1 MNNSSSDEY
10 LVDHGIRM
18 SLDATNDDVLYKLK
32 SSIDKEKELIVLPYS
47 METNDISLC
56 MCQGYT
62 GEEYAQTLIDYV
74 QQLSLEYQNR
84 AKVVCFGLHTFIVG
98 TPAKAFH
105 FKQALQKIQQI
116 PNVRFFNCQQL
127 LKLLEK

>member
-1 MNNSSSDEY
+1 MYINELFDLVNN
-10 LVDHGIRM
+10 GIRM

-32 SSIDKEKELIVLPYS
+32 SSIDKEKELIILPYS

-56 MCQGYT
+56 MSQGYT
-62 GEEYAQTLIDYV
+62 GQEYSQTLIDYV
-74 QQLSLEYQNR
+74 QQLSSETKSK

-105 FKQALQKIQQI
+105 FKQALQKIKQI
-116 PNVRFFNCQQL
+116 PNVSFFNCKQL
-127 LKLLEK
+127 LQLI

>member
-1 MNNSSSDEY
+1 
-10 LVDHGIRM
+10 M

-32 SSIDKEKELIVLPYS
+32 SSIDKEKELIILPYS

-56 MCQGYT
+56 MSQGYT
-62 GEEYAQTLIDYV
+62 GQQYSQTLIDYV
-74 QQLSLEYQNR
+74 EQLSLENKSK

-105 FKQALQKIQQI
+105 LKQALEKIKQM
-116 PNVRFFNCQQL
+116 PNVCFFNCKQL

>member
-1 MNNSSSDEY
+1 MFDLVNN
-10 LVDHGIRM
+10 GIRM

-56 MCQGYT
+56 MSQGYT
-62 GEEYAQTLIDYV
+62 GQEYSQTLIDYV
-74 QQLSLEYQNR
+74 QQLSSETKSK

-105 FKQALQKIQQI
+105 FKQALQKIKQI
-116 PNVRFFNCQQL
+116 PNVSFFNCKQL
-127 LKLLEK
+127 LQLI

>member
-1 MNNSSSDEY
+1 MFDLVNN
-10 LVDHGIRM
+10 GIRM

-32 SSIDKEKELIVLPYS
+32 SSIDKEKELIILPYS

-56 MCQGYT
+56 MSQGYT
-62 GEEYAQTLIDYV
+62 GQEYSQTLIDYV
-74 QQLSLEYQNR
+74 QQLSSETKSK

-105 FKQALQKIQQI
+105 FKQALQKIKQI
-116 PNVRFFNCQQL
+116 PNVSFFNCKQL
-127 LKLLEK
+127 LQLI

>member
-1 MNNSSSDEY
+1 
-10 LVDHGIRM
+10 M

-32 SSIDKEKELIVLPYS
+32 SSIDKEKELIILPYS

-56 MCQGYT
+56 MSQGYT
-62 GEEYAQTLIDYV
+62 GQEYSQTLIDYV
-74 QQLSLEYQNR
+74 QQLSSETKSK

-105 FKQALQKIQQI
+105 FKQALQKIKQI
-116 PNVRFFNCQQL
+116 PNVSFFNCKQL
-127 LKLLEK
+127 LQLI